1 MKVTFITT
9 VYNRLEYLK
18 NITRCLIN
26 QTHQVDEFIIA
37 DDGSHQCVQE
47 YIEELLPKCTF
58 NIKHVYQEDLGFR
71 LSRSRNN
78 AAREADNGLLI
89 FCDQDVV
96 FGKTYIEEIVR
107 ASKKGTIMPFKVLWS
122 TTEEKEKIQKILD
135 EAGTYAEAIDHI
147 SEEQKKDRNKQINK
161 DAVRSFKVK
170 YRLRKDPVTVG
181 GASFALF
188 KEDYLKVN
196 GFNEMFMGH
205 GNEDLDFGLRLQ
217 RSRVHPKVI
226 KFTEAPIHMAH
237 PQDPTAG
244 SNTDKLKEIKK
255 APESVKLY
263 CEHGYENTLGKDSY
277 KLNILK

>member
-18 NITRCLIN
+18 NITKCLMN

-37 DDGSHQCVQE
+37 DDGSHQDVHE
-47 YIEELLPKCTF
+47 YIEELLPLCSF
-58 NIKHVYQEDLGFR
+58 NIKHIYQKDMGFR

-78 AAREADNGLLI
+78 AAREADDGLLI
-89 FCDQDVV
+89 FCDQDVI
-96 FGKTYIEEIVR
+96 FGKTYIEEIVK
-107 ASKKGTIMPFKVLWS
+107 AAKKGTIMPFKVLWS
-122 TTEEKEKIQKILD
+122 TPDEKEKIQRILD
-135 EAGTYAEAIDHI
+135 ENKDYVGAVAHI
-147 SEEQKKDRNKQINK
+147 SEEQKKDRNKQIKK
-161 DAVRSFKVK
+161 DSIRSFKVK

-196 GFNEMFMGH
+196 GFNEMFKGH

-217 RSRVHPKVI
+217 RSRVHPRVV

-237 PQDPTAG
+237 PQDPTVG

-255 APESVKLY
+255 TPENVKLY
-263 CEHGYENTLGKDSY
+263 CDHGYKNTLGSDKYSV
-277 KLNILK
+277 NILK

>member
-18 NITRCLIN
+18 NITKCLMN

-37 DDGSHQCVQE
+37 DDGSHQDVHE
-47 YIEELLPKCTF
+47 YIEELLPQCSF
-58 NIKHVYQEDLGFR
+58 NIKHIYQKDMGFR

-78 AAREADNGLLI
+78 AAREADDGLLI
-89 FCDQDVV
+89 FCDQDVI
-96 FGKTYIEEIVR
+96 FGKNYIEEIVK

-122 TTEEKEKIQKILD
+122 TPDEKEKIQRILD
-135 EAGTYAEAIDHI
+135 GNKDYSGAVAHI
-147 SEEQKKDRNKQINK
+147 SEEQKKDRNKQIKK
-161 DAVRSFKVK
+161 DSIRSFKVK

-196 GFNEMFMGH
+196 GFNEMFKGH

-217 RSRVHPKVI
+217 KSRVHPRVV
-226 KFTEAPIHMAH
+226 KFAEAPIHMAH
-237 PQDPTAG
+237 PQDPTVG

-255 APESVKLY
+255 TPENVKLY
-263 CEHGYENTLGKDSY
+263 CDHGYENTLGSDKYSV
-277 KLNILK
+277 NILK